1 MIWRH
6 LSILLKLISNQ
17 TRNVGIQP
25 HKRVNN
31 KIFNQ
36 ETSLLNN
43 RIKSKCLGAI
53 HQAVRKEKLET
64 VILDTMMSLNHRD
77 KILKVMKMQVLV
89 QRLAQSVQ

>member
-6 LSILLKLISNQ
+6 LSILLKPISNQ

-25 HKRVNN
+25 RKRVN

-64 VILDTMMSLNHRD
+64 VILDTMMMLKHRD
-77 KILKVMKMQVLV
+77 KILKEMKMLVLV
-89 QRLAQSVQ
+89 QRLAQSDQ